1 MYTLLLEL
9 TNKINELNALIIEA
23 DKYIGKKQNGQLR
36 ISARGNQR
44 QYYLRTDEI
53 CRKYVNGKY
62 LKKGEK
68 QIAIDIAQREYCE
81 AVKKAAEKQLAEL
94 KKLHRTMLE
103 DGVSKVYANLN
114 NLRKELI
121 TPVYLTDEDF
131 ISNWEKTPYEGK
143 VFENDITGYITNKG
157 ERVRSKSEKIIA
169 DFLFANNIP
178 YKYEKPLKLKVKNGD
193 IITIYPDFTILHVHD
208 RKEIYH
214 EHFGKM
220 DDLDY
225 AQNAVRKI
233 ETYENNGIFPG
244 KNLIMTFETAARP
257 LDTKLMQNV
266 IKRALNI

>member
-1 MYTLLLEL
+1 MNRLLSEL
-9 TNKINELNALIIEA
+9 TQQINETKALIREA
-23 DKYIGKKQNGQLR
+23 DKYIIGKQKGQIR
-36 ISARGNQR
+36 ISTRGDKR

-53 CRKYVNGKY
+53 CKNHINGKY
-62 LKKGEK
+62 IKNSEK
-68 QIAIDIAQREYCE
+68 QIAIEIAQREYCE
-81 AVKKAAEKQLAEL
+81 EVKLAAKKQLNEL
-94 KKLHRTMLE
+94 MKLRELLLE
-103 DGVSKVYANLN
+103 EGISKAYTTQNY
-114 NLRKELI
+114 LRKELI
-121 TPVYLTDEDF
+121 TPVYCTDEDF
-131 ISNWEKTPYEGK
+131 ISNWESMTYEGK
-143 VFENDITGYITNKG
+143 RFEKDSVGFITNKG

-178 YKYEKPLKLKVKNGD
+178 YKYEKPLCLKLKNGED
-193 IITIYPDFTILHVHD
+193 ITIYPDFTILNVYD
-208 RKEIYH
+208 RREIYH